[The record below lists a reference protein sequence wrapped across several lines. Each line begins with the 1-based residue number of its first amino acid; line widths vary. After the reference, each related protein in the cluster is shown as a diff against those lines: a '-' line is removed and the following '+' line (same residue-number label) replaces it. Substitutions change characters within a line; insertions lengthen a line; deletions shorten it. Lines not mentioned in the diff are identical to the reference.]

1 MQRHNDSRVVK
12 GTVTSDTEDNMK
24 HSPGRMVAL
33 LVAGLALVGAACS
46 DSDDHAMDE
55 RTATGQVQL
64 RQDMH
69 ALWEDHVT
77 WTRLVI
83 ISAAHDLPD
92 FQLTVGRLLKN
103 QEDIGDAIKPFYGD
117 EAGTQLTALLKD
129 HIVIAGDLLA
139 AAKKGDT
146 AALGEASTRWYAN
159 ADDIARFLAQAN
171 PDHWPQSE
179 MNRMMRDHLD
189 LTLEEATARLTG
201 DWTADV
207 AAYDKVVAEI
217 RQMSDMLADGI
228 LAQFPGRFS

>member
-1 MQRHNDSRVVK
+1 
-12 GTVTSDTEDNMK
+12 MK
-24 HSPGRMVAL
+24 RRSVRFLAL
-33 LVAGLALVGAACS
+33 LVAGFALVGAACS
-46 DSDDHAMDE
+46 DSEDHSMDG
-55 RTATGQVQL
+55 RTEVGQVQL
-64 RQDMH
+64 REDMH

-92 FQLTVGRLLKN
+92 FQVALGRLLGN
-103 QEDIGDAIKPFYGD
+103 QDDIGNAIKPYYGE
-117 EAGTQLTALLKD
+117 EAGARLTALLKD
-129 HIVIAGDLLA
+129 HIAIAGDILG

-146 AALGEASTRWYAN
+146 AAVGAANARWYDN
-159 ADDIARFLAQAN
+159 ADEIGRFLSSAN
-171 PDHWPQSE
+171 PDHWPEAE
-179 MNRMMRDHLD
+179 MTKMMRDHLD

-201 DWTADV
+201 DWVADA

>member
-1 MQRHNDSRVVK
+1 
-12 GTVTSDTEDNMK
+12 MK
-24 HSPGRMVAL
+24 RTPGKLLAL

-46 DSDDHAMDE
+46 DSDDHSMDE
-55 RTATGQVQL
+55 RSEVGQVQL
-64 RQDMH
+64 REDMH

-92 FQLTVGRLLKN
+92 FQVALGRLLSN
-103 QEDIGDAIKPFYGD
+103 QDDIGNAIKPFYGED
-117 EAGTQLTALLKD
+117 AGTQLTALLKD
-129 HIVIAGDLLA
+129 HIVIAGDILG

-146 AALGEASTRWYAN
+146 VAVGAANTRWYSN
-159 ADDIARFLAQAN
+159 ADEIARFLSSAN
-171 PDHWPQSE
+171 PEHWPEAE
-179 MNRMMRDHLD
+179 MAKMMRDHLD

-201 DWTADV
+201 DWAGDA

-217 RQMSDMLADGI
+217 RQMSDMLSDGL